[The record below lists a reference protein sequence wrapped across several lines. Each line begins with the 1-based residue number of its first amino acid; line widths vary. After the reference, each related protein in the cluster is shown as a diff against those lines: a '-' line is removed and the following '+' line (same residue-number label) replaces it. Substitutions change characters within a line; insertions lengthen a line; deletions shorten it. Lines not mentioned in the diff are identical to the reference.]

1 MARKKQPQNLWI
13 KISYLFLIF
22 GIFTFTNL
30 YISDYLTE
38 LIRQGLEINNDIFS
52 INYMQNTGAAFSILK
67 EYPFILIALAVIA
80 LISMFAYIIRHAGTM
95 TFNGIFWFSVLM
107 SGIFC
112 NLYERVVLGYVRD
125 FIYVNIPFATFNI
138 ADACLVVGTIIMAWY
153 ILFIHDKHIAKI
165 SVDKVVSENDS
176 TTNDNKTESSDDL

>member
-38 LIRQGLEINNDIFS
+38 LIRQGLKINNDIFS

-125 FIYVNIPFATFNI
+125 FINLKFINFPIFNFSDI
-138 ADACLVVGTIIMAWY
+138 LICTSIFIII
-153 ILFIHDKHIAKI
+153 ILLL
-165 SVDKVVSENDS
+165 
-176 TTNDNKTESSDDL
+176 TKTSLKQL

>member
-67 EYPFILIALAVIA
+67 EYPYILITLAVIA

-125 FIYVNIPFATFNI
+125 FINLKFINFPIFNFSDI
-138 ADACLVVGTIIMAWY
+138 LICTSIFIII
-153 ILFIHDKHIAKI
+153 ILLL
-165 SVDKVVSENDS
+165 
-176 TTNDNKTESSDDL
+176 TKTSLKQL

>member
-67 EYPFILIALAVIA
+67 EYPFILIALAVIV

-125 FIYVNIPFATFNI
+125 FIYLKFINFPIFNFSDI
-138 ADACLVVGTIIMAWY
+138 LICTSIFIII
-153 ILFIHDKHIAKI
+153 ILLL
-165 SVDKVVSENDS
+165 
-176 TTNDNKTESSDDL
+176 TKTSLKQL

>member
-30 YISDYLTE
+30 YISDYITE
-38 LIRQGLEINNDIFS
+38 LIKQGLEINNNVFS

-80 LISMFAYIIRHAGTM
+80 LISLFAYIIRHAGTM
-95 TFNGIFWFSVLM
+95 TFNGIFWFSVLL

-112 NLYERVVLGYVRD
+112 NLYERVILGYVRD
-125 FIYVNIPFATFNI
+125 FINLKFINFPIFNFSDI
-138 ADACLVVGTIIMAWY
+138 LICTSIFIII
-153 ILFIHDKHIAKI
+153 ILLL
-165 SVDKVVSENDS
+165 
-176 TTNDNKTESSDDL
+176 TKTSLKQL

>member
-125 FIYVNIPFATFNI
+125 FINLKFINFPIFNFSDI
-138 ADACLVVGTIIMAWY
+138 LICTSIFIIII
-153 ILFIHDKHIAKI
+153 ILLL
-165 SVDKVVSENDS
+165 
-176 TTNDNKTESSDDL
+176 TKTSLKQL

>member
-125 FIYVNIPFATFNI
+125 FINLKFINFPIFNFSDI
-138 ADACLVVGTIIMAWY
+138 LICTSIFIII
-153 ILFIHDKHIAKI
+153 ILLL
-165 SVDKVVSENDS
+165 
-176 TTNDNKTESSDDL
+176 TKTSLKQL